1 MANTFQ
7 GERITPINIEEEMK
21 DSYLDYSMSV
31 IVSRALPD
39 VRDGLKPVHRRI
51 LYGMMEL
58 GLGPTRGYKKS
69 ARVVGDVMGKY
80 HPHGD
85 LAIYDTLVRMAQ
97 DFSMRYPLVDGHGNF
112 GSIDGDGAAAMRY
125 TEVRL
130 TRAAEEMLADIEKE
144 TVDFVPNYD
153 ETLKVPSVLPTKLP
167 NLLVNGSSGIAVGM
181 ATNIPPHNLREIVTA
196 CCQVIDNPA
205 ITVDELMHTV
215 IAPDF
220 PTGGIIYGMSGVR
233 EAFRTGRGRIVVR
246 AKVNTETVKSGRDR
260 LVVTEIPFQVNKS
273 RLIEKIADLVNDK
286 LIEGIADIR
295 DESDRDGMRLIIE
308 LKRDAP
314 EDIILNQLFK
324 HTPLQSTFGVI
335 MLALVDGVPRV
346 LDLKQALEY
355 FVEYRH
361 EVVVR
366 RLQFDLRQ
374 AEERTHILEGLQIA
388 IDNIDEVISIIRAA
402 NSPDVA
408 RLELMSAFDLSEKQA
423 QAILDMRLQRL
434 TGLERQKLAD
444 ELRALRELIV
454 ELKHY
459 LEDRAAR
466 MELIKDELR
475 EVAEKY
481 GDNRRT
487 EIVEDGEELSLED
500 MIAEEDMVI
509 TISKAGYIKRFPVSG
524 FRRQLRGGRGS
535 TGAATKEEDAIQHL
549 FVASTHHYLL
559 FFTDKGR
566 CYWLKVYEAPQMGRA
581 AKGKAIINLIDIEP
595 GEKIRAVVNVSEFR
609 EDQYILMA
617 TKNGL
622 VKKTSLSAY
631 SNPRRMGI
639 IAINILEGDELI
651 GAAITDGS
659 NDVILGTSAGKAV
672 RFHESD
678 VRPMGRGTKG
688 VIGARLPRGATVV
701 GMVVV
706 KRGGTLLV
714 ATEKGYGKRSDIEDY
729 RITKRGAQGVI
740 TVRTNDKTGRMIA
753 IMEVVDQD
761 DLMIITAAG
770 VVIRQSVG
778 LIRTIGRATQGVRLI
793 RLDEGDSIAD
803 ITKVIREDEE
813 AEGVE
818 NGNSGFTIEEDSE
831 EKNEEENEKKSEN
844 FGEK

>member
-1 MANTFQ
+1 MENTIQ

-21 DSYLDYSMSV
+21 DSYLNYSMSV
-31 IVSRALPD
+31 IVARALPD

-51 LYGMMEL
+51 LYGMQEL
-58 GLGPTRGYKKS
+58 GLGPTRAHKKS
-69 ARVVGDVMGKY
+69 ARLVGDVMGKY

-85 LAIYDTLVRMAQ
+85 LAIYDTVVRMAQ
-97 DFSMRYPLVDGHGNF
+97 DFSLRYPLVDGHGNF

-130 TRAAEEMLADIEKE
+130 TRVAEEMLADIDKE

-153 ETLKVPSVLPTKLP
+153 ETLKVPSVLPAKLP

-181 ATNIPPHNLREIVTA
+181 ATNIPPQNLREIVTA

-205 ITVDELMHTV
+205 ITVDELMQV
-215 IAPDF
+215 VLAPDF
-220 PTGGIIYGMSGVR
+220 PTGGMIYGMNGVR
-233 EAFRTGRGRIVVR
+233 DAYRTGRGRIVIR
-246 AKVNTETVKSGRDR
+246 AKVNTETVKAGRDR

-273 RLIEKIADLVNDK
+273 RLIEKIAELVNDK

-295 DESDRDGMRLIIE
+295 DESDRDGMRLVIE

-314 EDIILNQLFK
+314 ADVVLNQLFK

-335 MLALVDGVPRV
+335 MLALVDGVPKV
-346 LDLKQALEY
+346 LTLKEMLEH
-355 FVEYRH
+355 FVHHRH

-366 RLQFDLRQ
+366 RTQFELKEAKAR
-374 AEERTHILEGLQIA
+374 EHILEGLQIA
-388 IDNIDEVISIIRAA
+388 IDNIDEVIEIIRAA
-402 NSPDVA
+402 QSPEVA
-408 RLELMSAFDLSEKQA
+408 RLELMSAFGLSEKQA

-444 ELRALRELIV
+444 ELRALKELIV
-454 ELKHY
+454 ELSHL
-459 LEDRAAR
+459 LEDRQAR
-466 MELIKDELR
+466 MNLIKEELIEL
-475 EVAEKY
+475 AEKY

-487 EIVEDGEELSLED
+487 EVVEDGEELSLED

-509 TISKAGYIKRFPVSG
+509 TISHAGYIKRFPVSG

-535 TGAATKEEDAIQHL
+535 TGAATKEEDAVQHL
-549 FVASTHHYLL
+549 FIASTHNYLL
-559 FFTDKGR
+559 FFSDKGR
-566 CYWLKVYEAPQMGRA
+566 CYWLKVFKAPQMGRA

-595 GEKIRAVVNVSEFR
+595 GEMIRAIVNVSEFR
-609 EDQYILMA
+609 DDQYIIMA
-617 TKNGL
+617 TRNGT

-651 GAAITDGS
+651 GAAVTDGT
-659 NDVILGTSAGKAV
+659 NDVVLGTSGGKAV

-678 VRPMGRGTKG
+678 VRAMGRGTTG
-688 VIGARLPRGATVV
+688 VRGVRVRDGAYVV

-714 ATEKGYGKRSDIEDY
+714 ATEKGYGKRSNIEDY
-729 RITKRGAQGVI
+729 RVTKRGAQGVL

-761 DLMIITAAG
+761 DLMIITANG
-770 VVIRQSVG
+770 VVIRQGVE

-803 ITKVIREDEE
+803 ITKVVREEKE
-813 AEGVE
+813 TEGVE
-818 NGNSGFTIEEDSE
+818 RVDAPFTL
-831 EKNEEENEKKSEN
+831 EENPDINQLES
-844 FGEK
+844 

>member
-1 MANTFQ
+1 MANTIQ
-7 GERITPINIEEEMK
+7 GERITPLNIEEEMK

-58 GLGPTRGYKKS
+58 GLGPTRAYKKS

-85 LAIYDTLVRMAQ
+85 LAIYDTVVRMAQ

-130 TRAAEEMLADIEKE
+130 TRAAEEMLADIDKE

-153 ETLKVPSVLPTKLP
+153 DTLKVPSVLPSKLP

-205 ITVDELMHTV
+205 ITVDELMQTV

-233 EAFRTGRGRIVVR
+233 EAFRTGRGRVVIR
-246 AKVNTETVKSGRDR
+246 AKVNSETVKSGRDR

-273 RLIEKIADLVNDK
+273 RLIEKIAELVNDK
-286 LIEGIADIR
+286 RLEGIADIR
-295 DESDRDGMRLIIE
+295 DESDRDGMRLVIE

-335 MLALVDGVPRV
+335 MLALVGGVPRV
-346 LDLKQALEY
+346 LNLKQALEY

-361 EVVVR
+361 EVVLR

-374 AEERTHILEGLQIA
+374 AEERAHILEGLQIA

-408 RLELMSAFDLSEKQA
+408 RLELMSAFELSEKQA

-444 ELRALRELIV
+444 ELRGLRELIV

-459 LEDRAAR
+459 LEDRGAR
-466 MELIKDELR
+466 MELIKEELR

-487 EIVEDGEELSLED
+487 EIIEDGEELSLED

-535 TGAATKEEDAIQHL
+535 TGAVTKEEDAIQHL

-595 GEKIRAVVNVSEFR
+595 GEKIRAIVNVPEFR

-631 SNPRRMGI
+631 SNPRRAGI

-651 GAAITDGS
+651 GAAVTDGS

-688 VIGARLPRGATVV
+688 VIGARLPKGATVV

-714 ATEKGYGKRSDIEDY
+714 ATEKGYGKRSNIEDY

-740 TVRTNDKTGRMIA
+740 TVRTSDKTGRMIA

-770 VVIRQSVG
+770 VVIRQGVG

-803 ITKVIREDEE
+803 ITKVVREEEE
-813 AEGVE
+813 AEGVD
-818 NGNSGFTIEEDSE
+818 NGGAQFTIEENPDN
-831 EKNEEENEKKSEN
+831 NELES
-844 FGEK
+844 